1 MKYTIKENQLNYE
14 TYYTLRESVG
24 WNNWSKEQA
33 EKALENSYYSIVI
46 FYNDNA
52 IGMGRVV
59 GDGIYFIIVDVV
71 VRPEYQGRKI
81 GTTIMN
87 SILEYIEKNMCEG
100 SRISVQLLAE
110 VGKEQFYIKQGF
122 KLVPHEYCGPALRKI
137 IYKK

>member
-1 MKYTIKENQLNYE
+1 MEYIIKENQLNYE

-59 GDGIYFIIVDVV
+59 GDDIYFTIVDIV
-71 VRPEYQGRKI
+71 VRTEYQGRKI

-100 SRISVQLLAE
+100 SRVSVQLLAE

>member
-14 TYYTLRESVG
+14 TYYTLRKSVG

-87 SILEYIEKNMCEG
+87 SILEYIEKNIGEG
-100 SRISVQLLAE
+100 SRVSVQLLAE